1 MRFFAKMAFM
11 AKPPAAAR
19 GGKLRAKPEAIA
31 SAIPNNIKSI
41 LRNGSGQRGAP
52 TGTGKQ
58 KRHPVSN
65 ELQSQRRSSRSRRS
79 AA

>member
-1 MRFFAKMAFM
+1 MRSFVKMAFM
-11 AKPPAAAR
+11 AKPAAAAR
-19 GGKLRAKPEAIA
+19 GGKSRAKNEIIA
-31 SAIPNNIKSI
+31 SSLPNNIKSI
-41 LRNGSGQRGAP
+41 LRNGSGRRGAP

-79 AA
+79 A

>member
-1 MRFFAKMAFM
+1 MLFFAKMAFM
-11 AKPPAAAR
+11 AKPPDAAR
-19 GGKLRAKPEAIA
+19 GGKSPAKTEVIA
-31 SAIPNNIKSI
+31 FAIPNNIKSI
-41 LRNGSGQRGAP
+41 LRNGSGRRGAP

-79 AA
+79 A